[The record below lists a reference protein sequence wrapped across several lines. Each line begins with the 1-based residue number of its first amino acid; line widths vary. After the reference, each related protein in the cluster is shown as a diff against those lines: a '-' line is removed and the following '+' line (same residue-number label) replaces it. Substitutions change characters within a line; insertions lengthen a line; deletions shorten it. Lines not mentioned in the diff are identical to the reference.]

1 MSTDPPTTSQVQAYR
16 FVVRRMESA
25 LVRKDAVMLHEP
37 MRRHLQATAVGV
49 ILGLFGLVVFFVV
62 GKFRPVSELSV
73 NEIIIG
79 RPSQEIFV
87 VQDNPRRLI
96 PVRNL
101 TSARLLL
108 AAISPGWQAP
118 EAKTVEDSTLAGVSR
133 TQSTGIDGVPPL
145 PAPEN
150 MIKGVWSVCD
160 TAKVRSDL
168 PNGPDVPNIQSRPQ
182 LSTTVLVQERAP
194 SGRVLGDESALLAAE
209 QATGITYLVWRGQ
222 RERVD
227 LVHDAAVRTYYRL
240 ANVVPRKVSAGLL
253 NAIPEGHPL
262 TLPVIPAARPVPQL
276 PGVQVGD
283 VVRVKGVQD
292 SFFLVLP
299 QGVQSVQPAVAD
311 LLRYRRGA
319 SAEFTTVAPE
329 AMSRVPEAPVAS
341 QLDFEGFPTQVLQ
354 ILKVTEA
361 PVTCLTWQGPD
372 QTPAVSVYPDGRLPL
387 AAGDNPVELPL
398 AGQTADSAFLPPSKG
413 SLARGVVPGQRP
425 DTGAIWLVTAQGFRY
440 GVPSMQVA
448 RALGLGEATSPAP
461 EAILNLLPI
470 GPTLDPQRALELYNP
485 ALAQQT
491 GR

>member
-1 MSTDPPTTSQVQAYR
+1 MSIDPPTTSQVQAYR
-16 FVVRRMESA
+16 FVIRRMESA

-37 MRRHLQATAVGV
+37 MRRHSRATAVGV
-49 ILGLFGLVVFFVV
+49 ILSMVGLVAFFVV
-62 GKFRPVSELSV
+62 GKFRPVSELTV

-79 RPSQEIFV
+79 RPSQEVFV
-87 VQDNPRRLI
+87 VQDNPRRLV

-108 AAISPGWQAP
+108 AAISPGRPAP
-118 EAKTVEDSTLAGVSR
+118 EAKTVEDSTLTGVSR

-150 MIKGVWSVCD
+150 MIKSVWSVCD

-168 PNGPDVPNIQSRPQ
+168 PNGESHPQ

-194 SGRVLGDESALLAAE
+194 AGRMLGDETALLAAE
-209 QATGITYLVWRGQ
+209 QDTGITYLVWRGQ

-240 ANVVPRKVSAGLL
+240 GNVIPRKASAGLL

-262 TLPVIPAARPVPQL
+262 MLPVIPAARPVAEL

-299 QGVQSVQPAVAD
+299 QGVQAVQPAVAD
-311 LLRYRRGA
+311 VLRYRRGA
-319 SAEFTTVAPE
+319 SAEFTTVAPG
-329 AMSRVPEAPVAS
+329 AISRLPEVPVAS
-341 QLDFEGFPTQVLQ
+341 QLDFEGFPTQVPP
-354 ILKVTEA
+354 ILKIVEA
-361 PVTCLTWQGPD
+361 SVTCITWQGSD
-372 QTPAVSVYPDGRLPL
+372 QSPAVSVYPDGRLPL
-387 AAGDNPVELPL
+387 GAGDNPVELPPP
-398 AGQTADSAFLPPSKG
+398 ATGQTAAAAFLPPSKG
-413 SLARGVVPGQRP
+413 SLARGMVPGQRP
-425 DTGAIWLVTAQGFRY
+425 ETGAIWLVTAQGFRY
-440 GVPSMQVA
+440 GVPSMEVA

-461 EAILNLLPI
+461 ESILNLLPI

>member
-37 MRRHLQATAVGV
+37 MRRHLRATAVGV
-49 ILGLFGLVVFFVV
+49 VLGMFGLVAFFIV

-79 RPSQEIFV
+79 RPSQEIYV
-87 VQDNPRRLI
+87 VQDDPRRLI

-108 AAISPGWQAP
+108 AAISPGRQAS

-133 TQSTGIDGVPPL
+133 TQFTGIDGVPPL

-168 PNGPDVPNIQSRPQ
+168 PDGQARPQ

-194 SGRVLGDESALLAAE
+194 AGRVLGDEAAVLAAE
-209 QATGITYLVWRGQ
+209 QDTGITYLVWRGQ

-240 ANVVPRKVSAGLL
+240 GNVVPRKVSAGLL

-311 LLRYRRGA
+311 LLRYRHGA

-329 AMSRVPEAPVAS
+329 AISRVPEVPVAS
-341 QLDFEGFPTQVLQ
+341 QLDFAGFPTQVPQ
-354 ILKVTEA
+354 ILKITEA

-372 QTPAVSVYPDGRLPL
+372 QAPAVSVYPDGRLPL
-387 AAGDNPVELPL
+387 GAGDNPVELPP
-398 AGQTADSAFLPPSKG
+398 AATGQTADSAFLSPSKG
-413 SLARGVVPGQRP
+413 SLARGMVPGQRP

-440 GVPSMQVA
+440 GVPSMDVA

-461 EAILNLLPI
+461 ESILNLLPI

>member
-1 MSTDPPTTSQVQAYR
+1 
-16 FVVRRMESA
+16 
-25 LVRKDAVMLHEP
+25 
-37 MRRHLQATAVGV
+37 
-49 ILGLFGLVVFFVV
+49 
-62 GKFRPVSELSV
+62 
-73 NEIIIG
+73 
-79 RPSQEIFV
+79 
-87 VQDNPRRLI
+87 
-96 PVRNL
+96 
-101 TSARLLL
+101 
-108 AAISPGWQAP
+108 
-118 EAKTVEDSTLAGVSR
+118 
-133 TQSTGIDGVPPL
+133 
-145 PAPEN
+145 
-150 MIKGVWSVCD
+150 
-160 TAKVRSDL
+160 
-168 PNGPDVPNIQSRPQ
+168 
-182 LSTTVLVQERAP
+182 
-194 SGRVLGDESALLAAE
+194 VLGDEAALLAAE
-209 QATGITYLVWRGQ
+209 QDTGITYLVWRGQ

-240 ANVVPRKVSAGLL
+240 GNVVPRKVSAGLL

-311 LLRYRRGA
+311 LLRYRHGA

-329 AMSRVPEAPVAS
+329 AISRVPEVPVAS
-341 QLDFEGFPTQVLQ
+341 QLDFAGFPTQVPQ
-354 ILKVTEA
+354 ILKIAEA

-372 QTPAVSVYPDGRLPL
+372 QAPAVSVYPDGRLPL
-387 AAGDNPVELPL
+387 GAGDNPVELPP
-398 AGQTADSAFLPPSKG
+398 AATGQTADSAFLSPSKG
-413 SLARGVVPGQRP
+413 SLARGMVPGQRP

-440 GVPSMQVA
+440 GVPSMDVA

-461 EAILNLLPI
+461 ESILNLLPI